1 MAKLG
6 LDFTGERFV
15 PDIDG
20 VIRLEHLHRYAFA
33 RDLTAGRDVLDIAC
47 GEGYGSAMIS
57 ENANSVI
64 GVDIAA
70 DAIAYARQTYVREN
84 LNFLEGSAT
93 KIPVADASVDVVVS
107 FETIEHLEDH
117 EAMLAE
123 IKRVLRPG
131 GILVISSPN
140 KKIYSDETGYSNPY
154 HVKELYTEE
163 FLELVSRYFKN
174 VRHYAQ
180 KILAAS
186 VIANTDSVSPL
197 SVSADMKQDDKFER
211 RRYDMIVA
219 SSKAL
224 PALAN
229 SIFETEESSLNP
241 YKSEEMLRHYKGE
254 IDKVLEGNERLLA
267 ELSEKESAIN
277 RAYAVQAGIEALAKD
292 ANSVLSSKYWKRT
305 KVLRNV
311 SNILRK
317 IRKKPKKTWPK
328 MFNYEHYIANGAEV
342 ERVQE
347 VKKVKRL
354 DLIPFRGR
362 SVKPH
367 LTCISMV
374 RNEEVRADDM
384 MRHLCALFDRVVIID
399 HLSTDRTSEIVARYN
414 GHNGTQVVLFKATDV
429 GYYQSEY
436 MSAVARALV
445 AERQSDWVFFIDFD
459 EVLPFESRDSFE
471 QALAPL
477 TGADVVNLHWHNLA
491 TGEDA
496 RQSLQNAEV
505 TVGPKVSP
513 FVKIA
518 LNIPRLRGRKVAIAQ
533 GNHATYLDGNTM
545 PYIGERAFGIFHA
558 PINGA
563 ASFRAKVNQ
572 GASAYASTVGHQA
585 SEGSHWRELNSAASR
600 IVENPVLLREIALR
614 YGEPFDVVAAD
625 VKAGRVT
632 ENTRPMTLK
641 FAQVDPAPFEIPE
654 PQTVLEFDLGTIDTA
669 MARTFKVAYKNT
681 SEIESILSKPVY
693 ETLEPLTRKLD
704 QDPLARASRIHQ
716 AMISAATE
724 IEVVALPTAWSG
736 HKAFLFSLME
746 AMRPRRYVELGS
758 HAGASFFSACQ
769 HLKMNDGYGEAVAVD
784 IWEGDHQA
792 GFYDEHVFNNFK
804 YLLKKH
810 FPKNGSYIRGYFN
823 QAVNLFEK
831 KSIDLLHIDGLH
843 TYEAVKDDY
852 ETWLPA
858 LSENGVILFH
868 DTSEYQGDFGVWQ
881 LFEEIKDQATASFR
895 FRHCHGLGVMAF
907 GDRETNPA
915 IELLEHLA
923 ADPLRAEN
931 YYSTL
936 GSALFEQAL
945 RRVS

>member
-123 IKRVLRPG
+123 IKRVLRPS

-163 FLELVSRYFKN
+163 FLDLVSRYFEN

-186 VIANTDSVSPL
+186 VIANTESVSPL
-197 SVSADMKQDDKFER
+197 SVTADMKQDDRFER

-229 SIFETEESSLNP
+229 SIFETEESPLNP

-254 IDKVLEGNERLLA
+254 INKVLEGNERLLA
-267 ELSEKESAIN
+267 ELSEKESAVN

-292 ANSVLSSKYWKRT
+292 ANLVLSSKYWKRT
-305 KVLRNV
+305 KVFRNV

-445 AERQSDWVFFIDFD
+445 AERQSDWVFLIDFD

-491 TGEDA
+491 TGEDT

-533 GNHATYLDGNTM
+533 GNHATYLDGNTT

-558 PINGA
+558 PINGV
-563 ASFRAKVNQ
+563 ASFRVKVNQ
-572 GASAYASTVGHQA
+572 GASAYASTVGHHA
-585 SEGSHWRELNSAASR
+585 SEGSHWRELNSAVSR
-600 IVENPVLLREIALR
+600 FAENPVLLREIALR

-641 FAQVDPAPFEIPE
+641 FAQVDPAPLEISE

-669 MARTFKVAYKNT
+669 MARTFKVVYKNT
-681 SEIESILSKPVY
+681 SEIESILSKPLY

-769 HLKMNDGYGEAVAVD
+769 HLKMNDGYGEAVAID

-810 FPKNGSYIRGYFN
+810 FPKSLIRN
-823 QAVNLFEK
+823 
-831 KSIDLLHIDGLH
+831 
-843 TYEAVKDDY
+843 
-852 ETWLPA
+852 
-858 LSENGVILFH
+858 
-868 DTSEYQGDFGVWQ
+868 
-881 LFEEIKDQATASFR
+881 
-895 FRHCHGLGVMAF
+895 
-907 GDRETNPA
+907 
-915 IELLEHLA
+915 
-923 ADPLRAEN
+923 
-931 YYSTL
+931 
-936 GSALFEQAL
+936 
-945 RRVS
+945 

>member
-1 MAKLG
+1 MAKRG

-20 VIRLEHLHRYAFA
+20 VIRLEHLHRYAFVRSLA
-33 RDLTAGRDVLDIAC
+33 EGQDVLDIAC
-47 GEGYGSAMIS
+47 GEGYGSAMMS
-57 ENANSVI
+57 ENAKSVI

-70 DAIAYARQTYVREN
+70 DAVAYASQAYVSEN
-84 LNFLEGSAT
+84 LTFLEGSAT
-93 KIPVADASVDVVVS
+93 KIPVADSSVDVVVS

-123 IKRVLRPG
+123 IKRVLRPD

-154 HVKELYTEE
+154 HLKELYTEE
-163 FLELVSRYFKN
+163 FVELVSRYFEN

-180 KILAAS
+180 KVLAAS
-186 VIANTDSVSPL
+186 VIANTELVSPL
-197 SVSADMKQDDKFER
+197 SVTADMKSDDKFER

-219 SSKAL
+219 SSKVL

-241 YKSEEMLRHYKGE
+241 YKSEEMLRHYKSE
-254 IDKVLEGNERLLA
+254 IDKVLEGNDRLLA
-267 ELSEKESAIN
+267 ELAEKESAIN
-277 RAYAVQAGIEALAKD
+277 KSYALQAGIEALAND
-292 ANSVLSSKYWKRT
+292 ANLVLSSKYWKRT
-305 KVLRNV
+305 KVFRNV
-311 SNILRK
+311 SNIIRK
-317 IRKKPKKTWPK
+317 IRKKPKKTWPR
-328 MFNYEHYIANGAEV
+328 MFNYEHYITDGAKAEQ
-342 ERVQE
+342 VQE
-347 VKKVKRL
+347 FAKIKRL

-362 SVKPH
+362 SVRPH
-367 LTCISMV
+367 LTSISMV
-374 RNEEVRADDM
+374 RNEELRADDM

-414 GHNGTQVVLFKATDV
+414 GHNGTQVVLLKATDA

-445 AERQSDWVFFIDFD
+445 AEQRSDWAFLIDFD
-459 EVLPFESRDSFE
+459 EVLPFDSRDGFE
-471 QALAPL
+471 QALVPL
-477 TGADVVNLHWHNLA
+477 TGADVINLHWHNLA
-491 TGEDA
+491 TGEDV
-496 RQSLQNAEV
+496 RHSLQNVEV

-513 FVKIA
+513 YVKIA
-518 LNIPRLRGRKVAIAQ
+518 LNVPRLRGRKVAITQ
-533 GNHATYLDGNTM
+533 GNHATNLDGNTV

-558 PINGA
+558 PINGVS
-563 ASFRAKVNQ
+563 SFRTKVNQ
-572 GASAYASTVGHQA
+572 GASAYAATIGHHA
-585 SEGSHWRELNSAASR
+585 AEGSHWRELSSAASKFAEDP
-600 IVENPVLLREIALR
+600 ILLQEIALR
-614 YGEPFDVVAAD
+614 YGEPFDIVAAD

-632 ENTRPMTLK
+632 KNTRSMTLK
-641 FAQVDPAPFEIPE
+641 FAQAGPAPQQIS
-654 PQTVLEFDLGTIDTA
+654 QASTVTEFDLGTIDAA
-669 MARTFKVAYKNT
+669 MVRTFKAASRNT
-681 SEIESILSKPVY
+681 IAIEDLLSKPLY
-693 ETLEPLTRKLD
+693 ESLAPLTLKLD
-704 QDPLARASRIHQ
+704 QDPLARANRIHK

-769 HLKMNDGYGEAVAVD
+769 HLKMNGGYGEAIAVD

-804 YLLKKH
+804 YQLKKH
-810 FPKNGSYIRGYFN
+810 FPKNGSYIRGYFS
-823 QAVNLFEK
+823 QAVKMFEK
-831 KSIDLLHIDGLH
+831 NSIDLLHIDGLH
-843 TYEAVKDDY
+843 TYEAVKEDY
-852 ETWLPA
+852 ETWLPV

-881 LFEEIKDQATASFR
+881 LFEEVKEQATASFR
-895 FRHCHGLGVMAF
+895 FRHCHGLGVLAF
-907 GDRETNPA
+907 GDREINPA
-915 IELLEHLA
+915 IELLEHLSA
-923 ADPLRAEN
+923 EPSRAEN
-931 YYSTL
+931 YYATL